1 MTTQAE
7 NELMTRIDGD
17 APMGRL
23 MREHYWIPFALSA
36 HLVHGEAPMPVRLFG
51 EGYVAFRAEDGRVGF
66 LDELCPHRR
75 ASLLLGRIEG
85 NGVRCIYHGWKID
98 AAGCVVECP
107 TQAVR
112 AEQFAARVPVV
123 HFPVH
128 EAGGLAW
135 VWLGGGGSSV
145 DAPPF
150 PRLSF
155 ADEDLYR
162 YWVVSKVPCNW
173 LQGLEGSVDSV
184 HVAMLHQTWIALS
197 VKMVEHANLSFALAQ
212 AAPTY
217 ETESTPYGLR
227 AAALR
232 KTSDGRTYV
241 RVTEHMMPLVT
252 ITPVGGTEPRAGAVF
267 VVTPVDD
274 THHLLFFGTVGPTP
288 HSAVPLDQ
296 LSMQDPDYEPDPR
309 DYAGVQ
315 GKGDRGN
322 AWGQNRS
329 LMTEG
334 HFTGFGRSLM
344 EEDVAVQSSMG
355 PIVDRSKENLS
366 SSDVAVAHLRRML
379 LEALKS
385 AEAGALPPGSAL
397 SPDGV
402 HLPNASEMLVDEGQR
417 WKDAALDPAST

>member
-1 MTTQAE
+1 MTTPAE
-7 NELMTRIDGD
+7 NELMTRIEGD

-23 MREHYWIPFALSA
+23 MRDNYWIPFAMSSQ
-36 HLVHGEAPMPVRLFG
+36 LVHGDGPMPVRLFG
-51 EGYVAFRAEDGRVGF
+51 ENYVAFRADDGRVGF

-98 AAGCVVECP
+98 ASGCVVECP
-107 TQAVR
+107 TQTVR
-112 AEQFAARVPVV
+112 AEKFAAGVPVV
-123 HFPVH
+123 YFPVH

-135 VWLGGGGSSV
+135 VWLGGEAGGE

-150 PRLSF
+150 PDLSF
-155 ADEDLYR
+155 AEEDLYR
-162 YWVVSKVPCNW
+162 YWVVSRVPCNW

-184 HVAMLHQTWIALS
+184 HVAMLHQTWIAKT
-197 VKMVEHANLSFALAQ
+197 VDMAEHANLSHALAQ

-217 ETESTPYGLR
+217 ETESTAYGLR

-232 KTSDGRTYV
+232 KMADGGTYV

-267 VVTPVDD
+267 VITPVDD

-288 HSAVPLDQ
+288 HSSVPLDQ
-296 LSMQDPDYEPDPR
+296 LKMQDPAYEPDPD

-315 GKGDRGN
+315 GDRRN
-322 AWGQNRS
+322 AWGQDRS
-329 LMTEG
+329 LMTSG
-334 HFTGFGRSLM
+334 HFTGFGRSLL
-344 EEDVAVQSSMG
+344 EEDVAVQTSMG
-355 PIVDRSKENLS
+355 PIVDRTKENLS

-379 LEALKS
+379 LHAL
-385 AEAGALPPGSAL
+385 AADERPPGSAL
-397 SPDGV
+397 ASDGV
-402 HLPNASEMLVDEGQR
+402 RLPNASEMLVGEGESWQ
-417 WKDAALDPAST
+417 DVALDPATT